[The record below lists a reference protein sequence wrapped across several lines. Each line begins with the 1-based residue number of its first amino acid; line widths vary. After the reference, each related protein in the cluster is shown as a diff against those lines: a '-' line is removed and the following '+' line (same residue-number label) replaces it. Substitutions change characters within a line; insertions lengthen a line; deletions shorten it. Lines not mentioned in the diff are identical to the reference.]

1 MDRSRKENG
10 RGFPTIAGIL
20 LGLGLGGFFDGIV
33 MLQVLQW
40 SHMFTSAYGGL
51 DSVKR
56 PKLTLP
62 LSKGNK
68 SGQQAF
74 IRNGMQP
81 ITFLSLFRL

>member
-1 MDRSRKENG
+1 MDRSRKKNG
-10 RGFPTIAGIL
+10 RGSPTIAGIL
-20 LGLGLGGFFDGIV
+20 LGPGLGGFFDGI
-33 MLQVLQW
+33 LLHQVLQW
-40 SHMFTSAYGGL
+40 HRMFTNAYGGL

-74 IRNGMQP
+74 IGNGMQP